1 MQKRLDVSTDSVP
14 GLVAACC
21 VLHNM
26 CEIHGDGFDQEW
38 MEGIST
44 SESTHMSSSSTTSQS
59 ETSAV
64 QIRKALVSYFA
75 EHV

>member
-1 MQKRLDVSTDSVP
+1 MLKRLDVSTDSAP

-26 CEIHGDGFDQEW
+26 CEMHGDGLDQEW

-44 SESTHMSSSSTTSQS
+44 SDNTHMSSSSTTSQS
-59 ETSAV
+59 ETSAM
-64 QIRKALVSYFA
+64 QIRKAFVSYFA